1 MNPFRRWSGKP
12 SKNNSP
18 SKPRK
23 DSFSLESPP
32 SLRHEI
38 LEREPSMV
46 ATPALTRPSEPSQID
61 ALFRDMMDKMPLS
74 NAAADRMWALP
85 INQKWQLVQE
95 WSKKHEHERQ
105 HDSADRQPIFW
116 VHKLQEVLMETTSPL
131 TEDQARGLHVL
142 MRGASKEWLHKF
154 HRAGGVTSLCEYMA
168 ALAYRAT
175 EMADSAFAY
184 DNAILLECLRCYKT
198 LMSNP
203 FGLELL
209 LDSTDHHVDTLAQCL
224 DFSHFSQ
231 QLVTTTVLEMLS
243 VFCWRSE
250 RGQLA
255 VLQAMG
261 SYQRTHKERARFA
274 SLVHCLKA
282 SDSSDLHAA
291 CLTFINTIV
300 SASPRLEDRVHVRN
314 DFLALDLLVVCHAI
328 QAKMEAPP
336 SPPRLGG
343 LVDPSFDQKPKPP
356 PSKAAFVKQLRVFEG
371 FMVSDMEDAATND
384 VDLTNLEAVFTQLKA
399 SASRYGF
406 TDRLLNVLLAMM
418 GIPGEA
424 TMGTKMW
431 ELAEESLLQITSL
444 HSYNDLTNAPRQ
456 LSFEWV
462 RELQDSV
469 EVFQTKVD
477 TIASL
482 ESTIAAME
490 AQSKRCHATVK
501 ARDQEI
507 VNLKTTLE
515 YVYAEQLKHQSIVS
529 ESTQTCS
536 PAVSSSANQTD
547 EVHGR
552 SFAETQTDDVAP
564 PTTRDF
570 QYETF
575 FQAMRAGTM
584 SQDQVEVAMRA
595 QGLDPAVLFYGSQAL
610 PPRLPPPLVTVV
622 EEIPEK
628 YLKLIKMGMPKEQVA
643 LKMKADGV
651 DPSLLDTHER
661 STSQP
666 RVIEP
671 TIESPVGPKAPA
683 PTNMTETYVKLLK
696 IGIPYEQVALKMCA
710 EGLDPGLLPKLT
722 ASPPSLEPPP
732 VPPAATVISHSGVE
746 KYVKL
751 IKMGMPKEH
760 VKIKMKADG
769 VDPAALDAAHSSSP
783 PPPTT
788 TTTLVQHVA
797 APEVSV
803 DPKHEKYIKLLK
815 MGMPK
820 EQVALKMKAEGL
832 DVSVLDTPSVGVAS
846 EGPSIA
852 PSAELLSPPP
862 LDPKYTKYVKLLQMG
877 MPLEQI
883 EVKVKAE
890 GLDPS
895 KLTLLAHRTSPSPPP
910 PITSSQ
916 DDVSCESSKLPPSLP
931 PPVAVTV
938 TPPPLPPTFK
948 LPPKPS
954 TVPTVKLRSLYWTPL
969 PDAAVEGSIWLNL
982 DETKLGL
989 DLGILDKE
997 FGPDKK
1003 TDPLMLSSSPTKTG
1017 KAISTT
1023 AKPKVVHLVDSKRQ
1037 QNCSIAL
1044 SRFRMAPKDIKAAI
1058 VALDDNVL
1066 TLERIQSLAAMV
1078 PTADEVDLV
1087 KGYEGDVALL
1097 GETEKFFLAI
1107 SDLPRLA
1114 QRLKAMES
1122 TWTFGQRFDEV
1133 KGKLK
1138 LLDQAY
1144 GDLKRST
1151 KLLSLLQVVLA
1162 VGNYL
1167 NGGTP
1172 RGGVY
1177 GFKLDIL
1184 PKLSQ
1189 VKATS
1194 SANKTLLHVIAE
1206 YVATSVPDA
1215 SDFYESL
1222 NSLDEVSAISFT
1234 LLQNDVHMIE
1244 ASLVQIDQEK
1254 PHQDDVFRAKMGLF
1268 LAAAQSD
1275 CQSLQANMASF
1286 QSKFHTLTLS
1296 FGVDSTKP
1304 TSDGV
1309 TKLTLLQL

>member
-1087 KGYEGDVALL
+1087 KVRG
-1097 GETEKFFLAI
+1097 I
-1107 SDLPRLA
+1107 RLERP
-1114 QRLKAMES
+1114 Q
-1122 TWTFGQRFDEV
+1122 
-1133 KGKLK
+1133 
-1138 LLDQAY
+1138 
-1144 GDLKRST
+1144 
-1151 KLLSLLQVVLA
+1151 
-1162 VGNYL
+1162 
-1167 NGGTP
+1167 
-1172 RGGVY
+1172 
-1177 GFKLDIL
+1177 
-1184 PKLSQ
+1184 
-1189 VKATS
+1189 
-1194 SANKTLLHVIAE
+1194 
-1206 YVATSVPDA
+1206 
-1215 SDFYESL
+1215 
-1222 NSLDEVSAISFT
+1222 
-1234 LLQNDVHMIE
+1234 
-1244 ASLVQIDQEK
+1244 
-1254 PHQDDVFRAKMGLF
+1254 
-1268 LAAAQSD
+1268 
-1275 CQSLQANMASF
+1275 
-1286 QSKFHTLTLS
+1286 
-1296 FGVDSTKP
+1296 
-1304 TSDGV
+1304 
-1309 TKLTLLQL
+1309 